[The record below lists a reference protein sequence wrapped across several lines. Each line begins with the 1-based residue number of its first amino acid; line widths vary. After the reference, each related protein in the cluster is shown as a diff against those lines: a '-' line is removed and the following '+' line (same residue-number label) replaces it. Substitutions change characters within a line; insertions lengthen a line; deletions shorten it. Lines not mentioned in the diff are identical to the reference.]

1 MNDFGSIL
9 GTEPSVESYTNESQI
24 SIVEIDWKLREF
36 KIVRK
41 YLTRNIKEL
50 SNVHICVL
58 GCLLGQYCNSDDDI
72 IQRGVDRD
80 FEEHLGC
87 ISEWENM
94 VSLNMKEVMSII

>member
-58 GCLLGQYCNSDDDI
+58 GCLLGLSEHERGYEYYLVYCSA
-72 IQRGVDRD
+72 
-80 FEEHLGC
+80 
-87 ISEWENM
+87 
-94 VSLNMKEVMSII
+94 